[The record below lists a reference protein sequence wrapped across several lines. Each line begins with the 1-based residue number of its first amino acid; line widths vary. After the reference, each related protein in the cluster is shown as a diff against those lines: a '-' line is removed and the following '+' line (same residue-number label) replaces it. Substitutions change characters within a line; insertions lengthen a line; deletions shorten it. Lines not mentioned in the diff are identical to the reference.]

1 MSPTFNM
8 ESGEVVHAQVIVA
21 KKQECNTLLLLVWWF
36 MYKHDSHRC
45 FHTWLLVWWFMY
57 KHDKVAD
64 ASIHVLGNVKIF
76 SFIY

>member
-21 KKQECNTLLLLVWWF
+21 KKQEYNTLL
-36 MYKHDSHRC
+36 
-45 FHTWLLVWWFMY
+45 LLVWWFMY